1 MNDQTRHRIAE
12 VISENHAKRYENET
26 RKKFETWLENCPV
39 MSASRGTDDPNYVQY
54 IFNLQRRRK

>member
-12 VISENHAKRYENET
+12 VISENHARRYENET

-39 MSASRGTDDPNYVQY
+39 MYASRGTDDPSYVQY

>member
-39 MSASRGTDDPNYVQY
+39 MYANRGTDDPNYVQY

>member
-12 VISENHAKRYENET
+12 VISENQAKRYENET

-39 MSASRGTDDPNYVQY
+39 MYASRGTDDPNYVQY

>member
-12 VISENHAKRYENET
+12 VISENHAKKHENET
-26 RKKFETWLENCPV
+26 RKKFETWLEDCPV
-39 MSASRGTDDPNYVQY
+39 MYANRGTDDPNYVQY